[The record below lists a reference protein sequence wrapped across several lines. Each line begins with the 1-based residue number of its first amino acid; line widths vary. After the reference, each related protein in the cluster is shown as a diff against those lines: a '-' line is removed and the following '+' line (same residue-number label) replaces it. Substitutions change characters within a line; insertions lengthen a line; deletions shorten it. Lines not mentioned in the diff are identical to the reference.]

1 MDSFGSQ
8 QQSGGGRACFTCG
21 QTTHQARD
29 CPNRGAAKW
38 YVFSPVCLSLVCNL
52 LTVSPPAT
60 TVAARAT

>member
-8 QQSGGGRACFTCG
+8 QQSGGRACFTCG

-38 YVFSPVCLSLVCNL
+38 YVLCTQCVLPC
-52 LTVSPPAT
+52 
-60 TVAARAT
+60 RATC